1 MAPCRLRWLVL
12 LPLVVGA
19 AVAERH
25 YLFTAPK
32 VSYAGESETMCLT
45 LFDVPETGDLT
56 LDFSGSGD
64 RRTLH
69 TQSVAGV
76 SGRPYADRLDGSS
89 PGDQP
94 EQLFVQ
100 TDKFV
105 YKPGQLVRFRVFS
118 VDSELRPVTKP
129 IPLIFIQTPLGTRV
143 AQWTDQSGR
152 SGLVQL
158 EFQLSDEPTLGDW
171 TIHVSGVTS
180 NVHKKVFRVKEYVLP
195 KFEVKVQG
203 PPFILADETEVI
215 FKVCGM

>member
-69 TQSVAGV
+69 TQS
-76 SGRPYADRLDGSS
+76 S

-158 EFQLSDEPTLGDW
+158 DFQLSDEPTLARPVQRRQSLLSAPPLPPSSPRRSPLRRLPTSDRPPPRFPS
-171 TIHVSGVTS
+171 SGV
-180 NVHKKVFRVKEYVLP
+180 RR
-195 KFEVKVQG
+195 
-203 PPFILADETEVI
+203 
-215 FKVCGM
+215 